1 MELVK
6 LAGLSIRPAGKGEG
20 EQKENVGSLP
30 ARFDVSDSYVIVFIF
45 GHRIIL
51 LTIIVNGNGL
61 DRVRRPVT

>member
-30 ARFDVSDSYVIVFIF
+30 ARFDVSDSYVIVSYLAIA
-45 GHRIIL
+45 
-51 LTIIVNGNGL
+51 
-61 DRVRRPVT
+61 